1 MTVTSYSCI
10 CSVVISTVFL
20 SCLCF
25 IRSKYHFTKVSEVK
39 AFIFLYVLIFIRF
52 FFPLDFNF
60 TLGIPLEGVYSD
72 FFEIF
77 FIKQIQIL
85 DWQLPLMGIILLI
98 LFSISAIKIFIY
110 IRNYAR
116 TSKEIRTFKPFNSQQ
131 IQLAENNIKKL
142 YPNLPSYTVLKCE
155 YVNTPLAIGIFHKKI
170 ILPAEEYSDTELY
183 YILLHEYTHLA
194 KNDLLKKYMIDI
206 ICALFWWIP
215 FTKFIGKDVEQIIE
229 IACDYSIV
237 NKISTREKISYL
249 DTLMDVVKR
258 TSKHNSSPLQ
268 NSLAFAVKENP
279 HSMVERFRLIEEKPK
294 KKTRIKGLF
303 LKMTAIMLIACSYL
317 AVPMPSYEAPI
328 EEIET
333 NGCKSISPDSD
344 SYICIK
350 GNSYFLV
357 IENKIVNPISTELA
371 GMMIDSG
378 IKFKKENK

>member
-52 FFPLDFNF
+52 FFPLDFSF
-60 TLGIPLEGVYSD
+60 TLGIPLRGAYSN

-77 FIKQIQIL
+77 FIKKIQIL
-85 DWQLPLMGIILLI
+85 NWQLPLMGIILLI
-98 LFSISAIKIFIY
+98 LFSISAIKIFAY
-110 IRNYAR
+110 IRNYYW
-116 TSKEIRTFKPFNSQQ
+116 TSKESRTFTPFDSQQ
-131 IQLAENNIKKL
+131 ILLAENNIKRL

-183 YILLHEYTHLA
+183 YILLHEYTHLV
-194 KNDLLKKYMIDI
+194 KNDLLKKYMIDV

-229 IACDYSIV
+229 IACDHSIV
-237 NKISTREKISYL
+237 NKISAREKISYL
-249 DTLMDVVKR
+249 DTLMTALKR

-268 NSLAFAVKENP
+268 SSLAFAVKENP
-279 HSMVERFRLIEEKPK
+279 HSMVERFRLIAERSK
-294 KKTRIKGLF
+294 KKTYIKGLL
-303 LKMTAIMLIACSYL
+303 LKTAAIMLIACSYL

-333 NGCKSISPDSD
+333 DGYMNLSPGGNAYLYKKNG
-344 SYICIK
+344 
-350 GNSYFLV
+350 SYFLV
-357 IENKIVNPISTELA
+357 VNPKLTISIPAEHA
-371 GMMIDSG
+371 KHMIDSG
-378 IKFKKENK
+378 IKLREENT